1 MGHGHKFDVK
11 KLERLRDPE
20 RLTYLDPE
28 KIWSVIGRGGVKTV
42 VDLGAG
48 VGVFSIAFSRNIP
61 AGTVY
66 ACDLSAEMLHHL
78 KEALQAEGVA
88 NVVPVKTG
96 EVAVPLEGG
105 IADVVFMVNLHHE
118 FDAPAESLRECR
130 RLLRPGGLVAVI
142 DWKPQESPSGPP
154 LHVRV
159 PPQTVREQL
168 RGAGFEDVQSH
179 DLLPHHYLITSRR
192 PVAESE

>member
-20 RLTYLDPE
+20 RLTYLNPD
-28 KIWSVIGRGGVKTV
+28 KIWSVIGRGDVKTV

-48 VGVFSIAFSRNIP
+48 VGVFSIPFSRNIP
-61 AGTVY
+61 AGTVF
-66 ACDLSAEMLHHL
+66 ACDLSAEMLQHL
-78 KEALQAEGVA
+78 EEALQAEAVE

-96 EVAVPLEGG
+96 EVAVPLDGG

-142 DWKPQESPSGPP
+142 DWKPQETPSGPP

-159 PPQTVREQL
+159 TPETVQKQL
-168 RGAGFEDVQSH
+168 RGAGFEDVHSH

-192 PVAESE
+192 PIAGEK